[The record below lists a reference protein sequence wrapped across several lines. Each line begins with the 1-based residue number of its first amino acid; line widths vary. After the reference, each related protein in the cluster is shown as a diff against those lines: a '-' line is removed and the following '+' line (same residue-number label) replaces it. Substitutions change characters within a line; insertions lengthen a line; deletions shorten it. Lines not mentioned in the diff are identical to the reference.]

1 MGDGE
6 REGVGFHSPFPFSRS
21 PCSSSAMRTPILAAL
36 ALVLAA
42 AALLAAACARRAPL
56 LEPEPAALERPAPDS
71 FVVAFETTRGR
82 FDVLLRRHWSPA
94 GVDRVHYLV
103 RHGFYDGARF
113 FRVVPGFVAQFGL
126 PADPAVAEAWRQR
139 RLPDD
144 TVRASNLRGRVSFA
158 RGGPGTRTTQLF
170 VNLRDSPRLDTL
182 NAFGFPPIGEVLGD
196 GMTVVDS
203 LHSGYGEEPPRGRG
217 PAQDSI
223 RVQGEAY
230 LARGWPELDAIR
242 RAYLVTVWR

>member
-1 MGDGE
+1 MPA
-6 REGVGFHSPFPFSRS
+6 R
-21 PCSSSAMRTPILAAL
+21 
-36 ALVLAA
+36 LVLAA
-42 AALLAAACARRAPL
+42 LLLAAAACARPSPL
-56 LEPEPAALERPAPDS
+56 LAPSPERLARVAPDS

-82 FDVLLRRHWSPA
+82 FDVLVRRAWSPA
-94 GVDRVHYLV
+94 GADRVHYLV

-170 VNLRDSPRLDTL
+170 VNLRDNPRLDTL
-182 NAFGFPPIGEVLGD
+182 NTFGFPPIGEVLPG
-196 GMTVVDS
+196 GLAVLDS
-203 LHSGYGEEPPRGRG
+203 LHGGYGEGPPRGRG
-217 PAQDSI
+217 PSQDSI
-223 RVQGEAY
+223 RLQGEPY
-230 LARGWPELDAIR
+230 LARDFPRLDAIR
-242 RAYLVTVWR
+242 RAMVVQEWR